1 MKIKN
6 VNNSKHILPDG
17 TTEKSAGTG
26 IQERNNMGR
35 TKIFLLFISVL
46 FLLLQGCNKR
56 ISPSGTDTQSVR
68 TIDTTAFDYVF
79 TEALKQKF
87 LGNAGDALKY
97 LEQALEINPGSD
109 AAYYEMAQVALMMSD
124 GSNGKK
130 FALKAAALNEKNIWY
145 LMLIGNIYYGEKVLD
160 SAILFYEKAV
170 KYFPEKE
177 NVKLNLAGIYAEK
190 GENEKADIIYSYFE
204 SKYGVNEATSLSM
217 VKSLMNSGNYKKAE
231 EIVIKLL
238 EKYPDVLLYNGLLA
252 EIYHSTGEKE
262 KAIDVYNKLIEKDPG
277 NPQTLLSLSEF
288 LMEEKSY
295 DELFQV
301 LNKIVLNDSIA
312 REEKI
317 SIMAKAIEDS
327 TLVRARGMELE
338 MTLYIL
344 EATKKDDDIYVLL
357 RPELYQKQKNLK
369 GAITRLEEIIV
380 SKPDNY
386 LAWEKLLLLYSET
399 GDWDKLY
406 TKGNEC
412 ATRFN
417 RSFLAKILFASAAQE
432 KGQLDVAEEE
442 LRKAKILAGDQ
453 KDFLFQVLVMEAD
466 LFYKK
471 KQYNKCWE
479 TFKEALNQKPGD
491 IMVLNNY
498 AYYLAEQGLE
508 LKEAERMAKIVID
521 TEKENTTYLDTYGWV
536 LYKREKYREAQ
547 KIMEKI
553 LSKNEKQDAVWYE
566 HLGYIL
572 KAQKKCE
579 KAIEYWRLALKL
591 DSSKTLLQ
599 KEIDN
604 CGKR

>member
-1 MKIKN
+1 
-6 VNNSKHILPDG
+6 
-17 TTEKSAGTG
+17 
-26 IQERNNMGR
+26 
-35 TKIFLLFISVL
+35 
-46 FLLLQGCNKR
+46 
-56 ISPSGTDTQSVR
+56 
-68 TIDTTAFDYVF
+68 
-79 TEALKQKF
+79 
-87 LGNAGDALKY
+87 
-97 LEQALEINPGSD
+97 
-109 AAYYEMAQVALMMSD
+109 
-124 GSNGKK
+124 
-130 FALKAAALNEKNIWY
+130 
-145 LMLIGNIYYGEKVLD
+145 
-160 SAILFYEKAV
+160 
-170 KYFPEKE
+170 
-177 NVKLNLAGIYAEK
+177 
-190 GENEKADIIYSYFE
+190 
-204 SKYGVNEATSLSM
+204 
-217 VKSLMNSGNYKKAE
+217 
-231 EIVIKLL
+231 
-238 EKYPDVLLYNGLLA
+238 
-252 EIYHSTGEKE
+252 
-262 KAIDVYNKLIEKDPG
+262 
-277 NPQTLLSLSEF
+277 
-288 LMEEKSY
+288 
-295 DELFQV
+295 
-301 LNKIVLNDSIA
+301 
-312 REEKI
+312 
-317 SIMAKAIEDS
+317 
-327 TLVRARGMELE
+327 MELE